1 MHEFD
6 LNRVEFYS
14 KEDMAAGHHLQ
25 KGEHILKADIKP
37 NYGDINE
44 VLELSSKPRRNTET
58 RIFIFH
64 IFKVIIFDIIENRR

>member
-25 KGEHILKADIKP
+25 KGEHILKTDIKS
-37 NYGDINE
+37 NYSDINE
-44 VLELSSKPRRNTET
+44 VVELYNIKKYIDNELYLKSWTQD
-58 RIFIFH
+58 
-64 IFKVIIFDIIENRR
+64 DISNF